1 MERGS
6 HQPASVGPRR
16 RYCPGLA
23 SILSCLHSVLS
34 RLDIVFV
41 FAFVLCFAFVFVFL
55 FGLVFVYVVVFSSLS
70 LSCVVSSLFF
80 SWFLVSNSHCV
91 DVTLTLTLSFLL
103 LTLF

>member
-16 RYCPGLA
+16 RSCPGLA
-23 SILSCLHSVLS
+23 SILSWCLHSVLY

-70 LSCVVSSLFF
+70 LSCVVSSLF
-80 SWFLVSNSHCV
+80 LVSCL
-91 DVTLTLTLSFLL
+91 DFALC
-103 LTLF
+103 